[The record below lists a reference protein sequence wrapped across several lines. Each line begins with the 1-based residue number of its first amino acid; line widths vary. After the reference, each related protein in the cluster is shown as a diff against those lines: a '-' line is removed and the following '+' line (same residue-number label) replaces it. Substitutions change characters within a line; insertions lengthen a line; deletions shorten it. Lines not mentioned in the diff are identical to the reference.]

1 MVGGIGRDFFYSA
14 RKKARFSGDGTE
26 ESDLFGGGFAGAGA
40 EEVGVSARVFA
51 SGSDGR
57 GAAEG
62 GGHGGGAS
70 PGVGAFGRKCSS
82 AGFRFMSEG
91 LWQRQGGDC
100 FPVIGRSK
108 VGESLENR

>member
-1 MVGGIGRDFFYSA
+1 MVGGSGSGFLYSSW
-14 RKKARFSGDGTE
+14 KKTCVPGDGSE
-26 ESDLFGGGFAGAGA
+26 ESDLSGGRFGWGGA
-40 EEVGVSARVFA
+40 EEVGISTGIS
-51 SGSDGR
+51 SGGEDG
-57 GAAEG
+57 GGTAEG
-62 GGHGGGAS
+62 GWDGGGAIA
-70 PGVGAFGRKCSS
+70 GFGALGRKCSS